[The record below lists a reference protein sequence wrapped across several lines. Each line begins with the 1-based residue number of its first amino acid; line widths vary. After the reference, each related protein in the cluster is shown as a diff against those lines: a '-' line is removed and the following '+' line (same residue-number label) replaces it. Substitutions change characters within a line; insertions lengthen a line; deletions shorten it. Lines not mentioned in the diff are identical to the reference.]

1 MADGSEMVVADAAFA
16 YQTVPQLDLAGFVA
30 QVQAESKAQP
40 LSAQASV
47 KLFLYDMIQS
57 ATAAEQGGGELFVAS
72 GEAVKSVDAA
82 YWGQSLDL
90 LAEYTLQP
98 PQS

>member
-1 MADGSEMVVADAAFA
+1 
-16 YQTVPQLDLAGFVA
+16 VA

-57 ATAAEQGGGELFVAS
+57 ATAAEQGGGDLF
-72 GEAVKSVDAA
+72 AA
-82 YWGQSLDL
+82 EGTGPQAPESQHLGYHLDL
-90 LAEYTLQP
+90 LAEHLLQP
-98 PQS
+98 PQI

>member
-16 YQTVPQLDLAGFVA
+16 FQTVPQLDLAGFVA
-30 QVQAESKAQP
+30 QVQSESKAQP

-57 ATAAEQGGGELFVAS
+57 ATAAEQGGGDLFAAE
-72 GEAVKSVDAA
+72 GEGPRAPEPQHLG
-82 YWGQSLDL
+82 YHLDL
-90 LAEYTLQP
+90 LAEHLLQP
-98 PQS
+98 PQI